1 MRILHLF
8 SSAIVLSLLLVLAGC
23 GGGGGGGG
31 TNGGGGA
38 DTVSLARDGAAPAVY
53 TETAALSNL
62 TGDDP
67 YIHAY
72 YHPAS
77 NRTFLFLY
85 TNYTGG
91 ITTGTFNEILDI
103 TFDTSSPGTY
113 TVGTGSAYM
122 GYSRQLPGLAVVASS
137 GTITVTSYGA
147 VGGRIEG
154 VYSAATGTR
163 TLSGSF
169 SATREADSP

>member
-1 MRILHLF
+1 MRILQLF
-8 SSAIVLSLLLVLAGC
+8 SSAMVLSLLAGC

-31 TNGGGGA
+31 TAGGGSA
-38 DTVSLARDGAAPAVY
+38 DAVTLARDGASSVY

-62 TGDDP
+62 TGYDP

-169 SATREADSP
+169 SVTREADSP

>member
-1 MRILHLF
+1 MRILQLF
-8 SSAIVLSLLLVLAGC
+8 SSAMVLSLLFVLVGC
-23 GGGGGGGG
+23 GGGGGGGE
-31 TNGGGGA
+31 NAGGGSA
-38 DTVSLARDGAAPAVY
+38 DAVTLARDGASSVY

-62 TGDDP
+62 TGYDP

-91 ITTGTFNEILDI
+91 ITTGTFNEI
-103 TFDTSSPGTY
+103 FEMHFGTSSPGVY
-113 TVGTGSAYM
+113 TVGIGSTFMA
-122 GYSRQLPGLAVVASS
+122 YSRQLPSLVVPVSS

-147 VGGRIEG
+147 VGERIEG
-154 VYSAATGTR
+154 VYSGVSGTR

-169 SATREADSP
+169 SVTREANSP